1 MSDAKHHATSGPSGN
16 ESQANYNATPAP
28 RRNRFDSLEAF
39 ISRYLAARRA
49 RYGRHAGQHYP
60 SDETRICAVCWG
72 EFTRPSRMGLAPA
85 TCRPRCANALSRR
98 IARHGRDGP
107 LVDRAFCERK
117 CEHCDEWL
125 EPEVRSDA
133 RFCSARCR
141 VAAHRS
147 REP

>member
-1 MSDAKHHATSGPSGN
+1 MTEAKHL
-16 ESQANYNATPAP
+16 ATPAP
-28 RRNRFDSLEAF
+28 SRNRRDSLEAAIGSYF
-39 ISRYLAARRA
+39 AARRA
-49 RYGRHAGQHYP
+49 QYGRHAGKHYA
-60 SDETRICAVCWG
+60 SDEIRICAVCWR
-72 EFTRPSRMGLAPA
+72 EFTRPSRMGPPPS
-85 TCRPRCANALSRR
+85 TCSPKCANTLGRR
-98 IARHGRDGP
+98 IARHGHDSP
-107 LVDRAFCERK
+107 LVYRAFSERK